1 MPKLGLTALFI
12 GLSLALGLVAWQGFG
27 DIAKALNQAGFQ
39 LLWLGPAFAL
49 PLVLSAF
56 AWAAIFPHG
65 TRPALSRLVL
75 ASWIAVSIN
84 WLLPVAQI
92 GGEIAKAAWLARRA
106 APAATMV
113 AATIVDKV
121 LQTAGQALVAL
132 VGVGL
137 ALALAG
143 ASDLVP
149 FALVF
154 ALLMLGLLIGFVY
167 AQRHGLLQRLAG
179 AAERAFLKRALA
191 KRSLS
196 GNDEQGHPHRP
207 DASAGG
213 LAGRIAGHTADVGA
227 AVTQICA
234 DPVPMGVYLALR
246 LASRLVMAGEVW
258 LVLLLLGHP
267 VTVPEALM
275 IECLAQTLRS
285 AAFALPGAY
294 GVQEGGFILL
304 GALVGVPADL
314 ALTASLAKRLRELL
328 VGLPGLAFYQ
338 LSEGRLRAAA

>member
-1 MPKLGLTALFI
+1 MSRLSLVALFV
-12 GLSLALGLVAWQGFG
+12 GLSLAVGLIAWQGFG
-27 DIAKALNQAGFQ
+27 DVAKALNQAGFH

-56 AWAAIFPHG
+56 AWAAIFPAG
-65 TRPALSRLVL
+65 TRPPLSRLVL
-75 ASWIAVSIN
+75 ASWIGMSIN

-92 GGEIAKAAWLARRA
+92 GGEIAKGAWLARRA
-106 APAATMV
+106 GPAATMV
-113 AATIVDKV
+113 AATVVDKV

-143 ASDLVP
+143 DNGLVP

-154 ALLMLGLLIGFVY
+154 SLAMLAVLAGFVY
-167 AQRHGLLQRLAG
+167 AQRQGLLQRLAG

-191 KRSLS
+191 RSR
-196 GNDEQGHPHRP
+196 GGTPTVGP
-207 DASAGG
+207 AAAGAG
-213 LAGRIAGHTADVGA
+213 LAQRIAGRTVEVGD
-227 AVTQICA
+227 AVTQICSL
-234 DPVPMGVYLALR
+234 PGPMAVYLALR
-246 LASRLVMAGEVW
+246 LASRLVIAAEIW
-258 LVLLLLGHP
+258 LALALLGHP

-304 GALVGVPADL
+304 GALVGVPAEL
-314 ALTASLAKRLRELL
+314 ALAVSLAKRLREFL

-338 LSEGRLRAAA
+338 VSEGRLRAPT

>member
-1 MPKLGLTALFI
+1 MPKLGLAALFI
-12 GLSLALGLVAWQGFG
+12 GLSLAVGLVAWQGFG
-27 DIAKALNQAGFQ
+27 DVAKALNHAGFQ

-113 AATIVDKV
+113 AATVVDKV

-167 AQRHGLLQRLAG
+167 AQRHGLLQRFAG

-191 KRSLS
+191 SRD
-196 GNDEQGHPHRP
+196 NQDHPDGP

-234 DPVPMGVYLALR
+234 VPGPMAAYLLLR

-258 LVLLLLGHP
+258 LVLMLLGHP
-267 VTVPEALM
+267 VTVLEALM

-304 GALVGVPADL
+304 GTLVGVPPDL

-338 LSEGRLRAAA
+338 LSEGRRRAPA

>member
-1 MPKLGLTALFI
+1 MPKLGLAALFM

-27 DIAKALNQAGFQ
+27 DVAKALNQAGFQ

-49 PLVLSAF
+49 PLLLSAF
-56 AWAAIFPHG
+56 AWAAIFPPG

-113 AATIVDKV
+113 AATVVDKV

-132 VGVGL
+132 IGVGL

-179 AAERAFLKRALA
+179 AAERAFLKRALSRNNGLRHPG
-191 KRSLS
+191 RS
-196 GNDEQGHPHRP
+196 
-207 DASAGG
+207 DAAAGG

-227 AVTQICA
+227 AVTRICA
-234 DPVPMGVYLALR
+234 DPLPMAVYLALR

-258 LVLLLLGHP
+258 LVLMFLGHP
-267 VTVPEALM
+267 VTVLEALM
-275 IECLAQTLRS
+275 IECLAQTVRS

-338 LSEGRLRAAA
+338 LSEGRLRAPA